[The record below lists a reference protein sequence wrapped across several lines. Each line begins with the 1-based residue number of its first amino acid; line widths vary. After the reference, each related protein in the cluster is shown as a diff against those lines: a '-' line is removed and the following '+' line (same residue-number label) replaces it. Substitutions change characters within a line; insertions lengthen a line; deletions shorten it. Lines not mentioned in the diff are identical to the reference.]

1 MPTRKAS
8 ELEAGL
14 VLLDPDGHL
23 YEIISV
29 HDDNTGFVHVWLWPD
44 TSKEPSSFQTFER
57 DELINFISHLGRAT
71 SSTEETAI
79 IPAVDLMAE
88 VNVDEPDANGAAE

>member
-44 TSKEPSSFQTFER
+44 TSKEPNSFQTFER
-57 DELINFISHLGRAT
+57 DEPINFLSHLGPNSIKGVLAEDET
-71 SSTEETAI
+71 QLIPVVTED
-79 IPAVDLMAE
+79 V
-88 VNVDEPDANGAAE
+88 VDANGAAE